1 MCGVFGVCV
10 IKMYKQR
17 RYREREM
24 KAVKLQQLEFLLLYF
39 QATTSQY
46 KVTPQVCLEPVLLAS
61 DATGEGP

>member
-39 QATTSQY
+39 QATTKSVQGD
-46 KVTPQVCLEPVLLAS
+46 TTGMPGAS
-61 DATGEGP
+61 AIG